1 GIKQIDETNVY
12 ILDILTSLVDKSL
25 IRRTEQAGGKQRLIM
40 LETIREY
47 AAERLDEDSDFHAA
61 AKRKHAVF
69 YADFS
74 RKQWKRLTGNER
86 ETALQ
91 EFEENIENVRI
102 AWQYWV
108 IESDFEQLQKLT
120 DSLWLLFHARGWYS
134 AIVELTTDLLKVL
147 ASTPTTQERSKQEIM
162 LQTSLGRVLMAIK
175 GCTPEVE
182 GIFTHALELCK
193 IYGEIPNSF
202 PILRALASF
211 YGFLGN
217 MDKCKSLGN
226 QILSL
231 AEKLDDVIMKVEGY
245 LLVGYTSAFTGD
257 LNKGLEYLEKGIAI
271 YKTDSGGSRSFKFGN
286 NPGLIVHTTS
296 ALCSWM
302 LGYPERAFKFS
313 EGALELAEKLDHPS
327 SKIYVL
333 FHTGLLHHYKRED
346 EIALMY
352 AETALEIADNNEFE
366 IRKAVVSCLHGAA
379 LAVTGKVEDWMAAFN
394 HGLNMYSE
402 LNTPPVFW
410 PLLLLLKAGVY
421 IQAKK
426 FKQVMDIIEET
437 FTIFKQA
444 TGNPML
450 SELYRLKGDVLIM
463 AKPDE
468 FTQAEG
474 LFEQALQIARKHNT
488 ATFEL
493 RAAISLCQL
502 WRTQGKA
509 EQGRQILSEAY
520 DKFTEGFDSVDL
532 IEAKSLLAE

>member
-1 GIKQIDETNVY
+1 
-12 ILDILTSLVDKSL
+12 
-25 IRRTEQAGGKQRLIM
+25 
-40 LETIREY
+40 
-47 AAERLDEDSDFHAA
+47 
-61 AKRKHAVF
+61 
-69 YADFS
+69 
-74 RKQWKRLTGNER
+74 
-86 ETALQ
+86 
-91 EFEENIENVRI
+91 
-102 AWQYWV
+102 
-108 IESDFEQLQKLT
+108 
-120 DSLWLLFHARGWYS
+120 
-134 AIVELTTDLLKVL
+134 
-147 ASTPTTQERSKQEIM
+147 
-162 LQTSLGRVLMAIK
+162 
-175 GCTPEVE
+175 
-182 GIFTHALELCK
+182 
-193 IYGEIPNSF
+193 
-202 PILRALASF
+202 
-211 YGFLGN
+211 
-217 MDKCKSLGN
+217 
-226 QILSL
+226 
-231 AEKLDDVIMKVEGY
+231 
-245 LLVGYTSAFTGD
+245 
-257 LNKGLEYLEKGIAI
+257 
-271 YKTDSGGSRSFKFGN
+271 
-286 NPGLIVHTTS
+286 
-296 ALCSWM
+296 M

-333 FHTGLLHHYKRED
+333 FHTGLLHHYKREN

-366 IRKAVVSCLHGAA
+366 IWKAVVSCLHGAA
-379 LAVTGKVEDWMAAFN
+379 LAATGKVEDGIAAFN
-394 HGLNMYSE
+394 HGLTMYSE